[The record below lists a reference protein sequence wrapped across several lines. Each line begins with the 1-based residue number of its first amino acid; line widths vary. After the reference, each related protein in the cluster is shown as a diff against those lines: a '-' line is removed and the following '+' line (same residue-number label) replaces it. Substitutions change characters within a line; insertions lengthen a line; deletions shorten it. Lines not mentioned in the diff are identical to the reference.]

1 MINRKSYITE
11 SEFIN
16 WLKGYLDAID
26 ANSIT
31 YKEYEK
37 ILEKLVLVKPK
48 ETED

>member
-1 MINRKSYITE
+1 MSTRKSYITE

-26 ANSIT
+26 GNKLS

-37 ILEKLVLVKPK
+37 IKEMLVQVKPK
-48 ETED
+48 EED

>member
-1 MINRKSYITE
+1 MSKRNLYITE

-26 ANSIT
+26 GNSIT

-37 ILEKLVLVKPK
+37 IMEKLIMVKPK
-48 ETED
+48 SEE

>member
-1 MINRKSYITE
+1 MNRKVYITE

-26 ANSIT
+26 GTKIT

-37 ILEKLVLVKPK
+37 IQEKLIQVKPK
-48 ETED
+48 DED